1 MDRPNQKGSPY
12 PSVWCSLFYFIP
24 RRQLVAC
31 FLFNFFY
38 LPVIGLLVFLVP
50 LVQDTVLPALV
61 PVVDAHLES
70 VGLPH
75 VWLLFWFKK
84 DTKNSNRKRTPLIHG
99 ETNQELWL
107 IRFIIEAIFCK
118 FSPPWHAYK
127 YKYKRLQTQ
136 IQQIQSLG
144 LFSAATLLYWLHAS
158 RSLWTL
164 IPWKVNRG
172 RPVSKKGKHFPF
184 LI

>member
-12 PSVWCSLFYFIP
+12 PSVWCDLFYFIP
-24 RRQLVAC
+24 RRQLGAC
-31 FLFNFFY
+31 FLFTFF

-50 LVQDTVLPALV
+50 LVQDTVLAALV

-118 FSPPWHAYK
+118 FSPPRHAYK

-164 IPWKVNRG
+164 IQWKVNRG

>member
-1 MDRPNQKGSPY
+1 MDRPNQKVHPIRQFD
-12 PSVWCSLFYFIP
+12 VLCFTLFHVVSLVH
-24 RRQLVAC
+24 LSC
-31 FLFNFFY
+31 LHFFY

-50 LVQDTVLPALV
+50 LVQDTVLAALV

-75 VWLLFWFKK
+75 VWLLFRFKE

-127 YKYKRLQTQ
+127 SKHLKGRSGPRVGNVFGPNIPEVIRDPALVTFLDRT
-136 IQQIQSLG
+136 SL
-144 LFSAATLLYWLHAS
+144 
-158 RSLWTL
+158 RSVGTPRW
-164 IPWKVNRG
+164 
-172 RPVSKKGKHFPF
+172 
-184 LI
+184 